1 VDRGRRRAAEA
12 AEAEGIGV
20 KLRLGIV
27 CIFAALVLGAVAV
40 TSMHY
45 ALAAAAIGVGF
56 ALVGVGLLCEATD
69 PRRKPNPRT
78 PMTPSQFARLCEAV
92 GYPRESWA
100 GLYRWY
106 RSEAG
111 WPIDG

>member
-1 VDRGRRRAAEA
+1 MR
-12 AEAEGIGV
+12 
-20 KLRLGIV
+20 LRLGIACIV
-27 CIFAALVLGAVAV
+27 VAVLLGIIAATSYHLATPATVLALIFAVLG
-40 TSMHY
+40 
-45 ALAAAAIGVGF
+45 L
-56 ALVGVGLLCEATD
+56 GLIDEATD

-78 PMTPSQFARLCEAV
+78 ALMSPSEFARLCARI

-111 WPIDG
+111 RPLDG